1 MARALTSIK
10 PGGIAIAIA
19 FVRQI
24 YLSQLKAASLNSSH
38 ARADEFGILGKHA
51 HGYLGLLGRRDGGSR
66 EAR

>member
-1 MARALTSIK
+1 MAGALTSIK
-10 PGGIAIAIA
+10 PGGISIAIA

-38 ARADEFGILGKHA
+38 AVPTNLESLASTRTAACSADATAGA
-51 HGYLGLLGRRDGGSR
+51 V

>member
-1 MARALTSIK
+1 MAGALTSIK
-10 PGGIAIAIA
+10 PGGISIAIA

-38 ARADEFGILGKHA
+38 AVPTNLESLASTRTVISVCSADATAGA
-51 HGYLGLLGRRDGGSR
+51 V